1 MKPNATDAK
10 HGAFLSASVV
20 SQLPPST
27 TEPRLGGALQARI
40 DLTEPAHTELEAHAD
55 ATWGDRNVYGML
67 VTFNG
72 AAVFHQIK
80 KIALIVDSSME
91 SEAIASSKGAETL
104 TYVREILRA
113 FGTPAAGPTLLTT
126 DNLANQKVGSGVS
139 CPSRSKHFL
148 RRYAAL
154 RQRIAA
160 GDVVLKHVTD
170 PEMPADFLTKW
181 VPSAK
186 LEASLRY
193 ATNSRHAVLPD
204 ATEQSA
210 PPVQIGGSVSVTP

>member
-1 MKPNATDAK
+1 MSLS
-10 HGAFLSASVV
+10 LSAKFSRGVRV
-20 SQLPPST
+20 Y
-27 TEPRLGGALQARI
+27 LGR
-40 DLTEPAHTELEAHAD
+40 AD
-55 ATWGDRNVYGML
+55 
-67 VTFNG
+67 
-72 AAVFHQIK
+72 
-80 KIALIVDSSME
+80 
-91 SEAIASSKGAETL
+91 
-104 TYVREILRA
+104 
-113 FGTPAAGPTLLTT
+113 
-126 DNLANQKVGSGVS
+126 
-139 CPSRSKHFL
+139 KHFL

-181 VPSAK
+181 IPSAK